1 MAPVAVRSG
10 PSLAELMGVLSLGI
24 DLGLGLS
31 MEHML
36 RSCTIGLGIAER
48 AELAPADAELV
59 YMTSLLA
66 WVGCHA
72 DSHEMAYWFGN
83 DIARRA
89 AMHTIDR
96 TPANQGRV
104 IVGLVGSGRPPLARA
119 RRFAEFVV
127 VGRKSMNGVRTRHC
141 RLAGDLA
148 TRLGL
153 RDDVRAA
160 LMHMFERWDGR
171 GDPGSVGG
179 EEIARPVRIVHLSD
193 TIEVYHREGGPD
205 AAVEMV
211 RARRGTH
218 FDPELADLFCA
229 HAAEVLAPL
238 ANGTSWDAV
247 MAQPSLSTPLPREGA
262 VAALEAIAD
271 FVDLNSP
278 YTLGHSRAVAD
289 LAAEAARIMQLPD
302 DQVELVRRAGLLHD
316 LGRLGISNGVWDK
329 EEALSA
335 SEQERIRLQPY
346 LTERMLSLSP
356 TLNVVAP
363 LASAHHERLDGSGY
377 PRGLRGDA
385 LSPAAKILA
394 AADVYQALS
403 EPRPHRDARSAAE
416 SAAQLRAEVRA
427 GKLDAMA
434 ADAVLQAAGHKVS
447 RRPVQPAGLT
457 AREIEVLKLLAR
469 GHKTKQIAEELVIAP
484 KTVGHHIGHIYTKIG
499 ASNRVAA
506 SLFATEHGLLG
517 PGDG

>member
-1 MAPVAVRSG
+1 
-10 PSLAELMGVLSLGI
+10 MGVLSLGI
-24 DLGLGLS
+24 DLGLGLP

-48 AELAPADAELV
+48 AGLAPADVELV
-59 YMTSLLA
+59 YLTSLLA

-72 DSHEMAYWFGN
+72 DSHEMAYWFGD
-83 DIARRA
+83 DITRRA

-96 TPANQGRV
+96 TPANQDRV
-104 IVGLVGSGRPPLARA
+104 IRDLVGSGQPPLARA
-119 RRFAEFVV
+119 RRFAEFMV
-127 VGRKSMNGVRTRHC
+127 VGRKSMDGMRTRHC
-141 RLAGDLA
+141 HLAGDLA

-153 RDDVRAA
+153 REDVRAA
-160 LMHMFERWDGR
+160 LLQMFERWDGC

-193 TIEVYHREGGPD
+193 TIEVFHREGGPG

-211 RARRGTH
+211 SARRGTQ

-229 HAAEVLAPL
+229 SADDILAPL
-238 ANGTSWDAV
+238 ADGTSWDVV
-247 MAQPSLSTPLPREGA
+247 MAQPALSSPLSREREA
-262 VAALEAIAD
+262 AALEAIAD
-271 FVDLNSP
+271 FVDLKSP

-289 LAAEAARIMQLPD
+289 LAAEAARIMQLPA

-316 LGRLGISNGVWDK
+316 LGRLGISNGIWDK
-329 EEALSA
+329 QEALSA
-335 SEQERIRLQPY
+335 SERERVRLQPY
-346 LTERMLSLSP
+346 LTERMLSSSP

-363 LASAHHERLDGSGY
+363 LASAHQERMDGSGY

-385 LSPAAKILA
+385 LPPAARILA
-394 AADVYQALS
+394 AADVYQAMT
-403 EPRPHRDARSAAE
+403 EPRPHRDARPPAE
-416 SAAQLRAEVRA
+416 ARVELRAEVRA

-447 RRPVQPAGLT
+447 RRPARPAGLT

-469 GHKTKQIAEELVIAP
+469 GHKTSQIAEELVITP
-484 KTVGHHIGHIYTKIG
+484 RTVGAHIGHIYSKIG
-499 ASNRVAA
+499 ASNRVGA

-517 PGDG
+517 PGDA